1 MRIASNRIK
10 DIKRFAYSELE
21 NIYRKEEIG
30 VMIAELI
37 EYYCQIDRPHQS
49 LYPHQTVLES
59 DLIKLNSAIKGL
71 RNHIPIQYIIGHT
84 EFYDLRIGLEHKVLI
99 PRQETEELVH
109 NIIKENKGRKNL
121 KIADLGTGSGAIALA
136 LRNAFPDS
144 KVYAYDIDPNAIMQ
158 TKLNSKALNLEISI
172 IQKDI
177 LEGEIEEKDFDIIV
191 SNPPYVMNKEKE
203 YIRRNVLDNEPELAL
218 FVEDDNPLIYYFAIN
233 KILDQSLK
241 QGGRAYM
248 EINEALGRETAEVF
262 ADKSPELLF
271 DLNSKHRFIRLE
283 K

>member
-30 VMIAELI
+30 VMISELI

-49 LYPHQTVLES
+49 LYPNQTVLES
-59 DLIKLNSAIKGL
+59 NLIKLNSAIKSL

-144 KVYAYDIDPNAIMQ
+144 QVYAYDIDPNAIMQ
-158 TKLNSKALNLEISI
+158 TKLNSKALNLDISI

-177 LEGEIEEKDFDIIV
+177 LEGELEEKDFDIIV

-218 FVEDDNPLIYYFAIN
+218 FVEDDNPLIYYIAIN

-248 EINEALGRETAEVF
+248 EINEALGRETLEVF